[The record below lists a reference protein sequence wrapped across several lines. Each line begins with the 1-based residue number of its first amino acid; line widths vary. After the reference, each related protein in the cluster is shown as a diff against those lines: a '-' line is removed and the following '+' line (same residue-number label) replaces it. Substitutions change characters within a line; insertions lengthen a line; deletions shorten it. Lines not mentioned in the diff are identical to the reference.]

1 MIRALSNGNAPD
13 SLAVSNASLLAAI
26 EEPYTP
32 PANSAIHLSR
42 CNRRCFLTA
51 GDVTWLTCWVSLQIQ
66 FSGAA
71 YRRSYPDTDDL

>member
-51 GDVTWLTCWVSLQIQ
+51 GDVT
-66 FSGAA
+66 
-71 YRRSYPDTDDL
+71 